1 MAKKGQILRSLCKKG
16 TSLKK
21 THYRCWDEKEIW
33 KIPREKNTTDR
44 SDRTERIDKTDRK
57 YRKDRTEMTD
67 RTDRADRTDTTGR
80 TDRQNI
86 IDINLT
92 CQDTCVGQL
101 SQLGLTI
108 MPSKEREYPWQ
119 TLPLSCRLSS
129 PLLAFLLLLVHI
141 RPE

>member
-1 MAKKGQILRSLCKKG
+1 M
-16 TSLKK
+16 KK
-21 THYRCWDEKEIW
+21 THYRRWDEKEIW

-92 CQDTCVGQL
+92 CQDLCRAAFAAWLDNHAEQRERISLANIASVLPPLFPSVGF
-101 SQLGLTI
+101 SA
-108 MPSKEREYPWQ
+108 PACSYPPRVR
-119 TLPLSCRLSS
+119 LCRLRR
-129 PLLAFLLLLVHI
+129 LFG
-141 RPE
+141 